1 MKILLKVFRTVFLTV
16 AALVSALLVA
26 EVAMRL
32 AGPDVPERGPNN
44 RLSLRIP
51 VPVQIDPWL
60 GDGLKAGVA
69 GKVLYPA
76 FGNVPDRTVRYEI
89 SPQRLRDR
97 VYEVP
102 RPPDVLRLA
111 CLGDSDTY
119 GTGLDVEDSWPKQ
132 LEAKLRERY
141 PDRTIE
147 VLNAGVYAHNT
158 SQMVAWY
165 RTVVAEFEPQIV
177 LLMGNVN
184 DASGRNMTAR
194 ENTTSSAASWN
205 NRLGLTSGLW
215 DEADMA
221 EATPQI
227 RRTMFLRRHSRLADF
242 AAHRLHKI
250 LMGRHMGWTYNADWD
265 PNGDGVRMVGEAL
278 DELVRLS
285 KRDGFRCLTAQYP
298 HLVSLNENYPFRSV
312 AETFERLCTER
323 GLEFVDLLPTLAGQE
338 AKHLHVHPHDRHPNR
353 IAGDLVTQALAD
365 QLDPWIESQ
374 PGAPE
379 GP

>member
-1 MKILLKVFRTVFLTV
+1 MKVSLKAARFLFLAL
-16 AALVSALLVA
+16 AALASALVVA
-26 EVAMRL
+26 ELAMRL

-44 RLSLRIP
+44 RLSLRTP
-51 VPVQIDPWL
+51 VPAQIDPWL

-76 FGNVPDRTVRYEI
+76 FGDVPDRMVRYEI
-89 SPQRLRDR
+89 STQRLRDR
-97 VYEVP
+97 IYELP
-102 RPPDVLRLA
+102 RPPGVLRIA

-119 GTGLDVEDSWPKQ
+119 GTGLDVEETWPKQ
-132 LEAKLRERY
+132 LETKLRERH
-141 PDRTIE
+141 PSLAIE

-177 LLMGNVN
+177 ILMGNVN

-194 ENTTSSAASWN
+194 ENTTSSAAQWN

-215 DEADMA
+215 DEADMV
-221 EATPQI
+221 EATAPI

-250 LMGRHMGWTYNADWD
+250 LMGRHMGWSYNTDWD
-265 PNGDGVRMVGEAL
+265 PSNDGVRMVGEAL

-285 KRDGFRCLTAQYP
+285 ERDGFRCLAAQYP
-298 HLVSLNENYPFRSV
+298 HLVSLNENYPFRAV

-323 GLEFVDLLPTLAGQE
+323 GLDFVDLLPALAGQE
-338 AKHLHVHPHDRHPNR
+338 AKQLHVHPHDRHPNR
-353 IAGDLVTQALAD
+353 IAGDLVTEALAD
-365 QLDPWIESQ
+365 QLDPWVADLAGSS
-374 PGAPE
+374 G
-379 GP
+379 GS